1 LGKLVVISG
10 SKSDIHIINI
20 YARAREE
27 FIPYIGGVSFT
38 HVRRPTPSEHRTKNN
53 HFVADRWRQEKYV
66 FCPKKG
72 KKDGCGKVL

>member
-38 HVRRPTPSEHRTKNN
+38 HVRRPTPSEHRRKTTISLQIDD
-53 HFVADRWRQEKYV
+53 A
-66 FCPKKG
+66 KKRRF
-72 KKDGCGKVL
+72 LP